1 MIKDSP
7 GKKQVIVAIVA
18 ALLAVIVGGILI
30 YRSFSSQKPES
41 VKEGSFDVPTL
52 PSNPPPAIKKD
63 TIKAH
68 TDSVVADSAPPPSES
83 LKTKSHTK
91 RKIDTV
97 LVVRIDTIVKA
108 PESLTIEE
116 KLKLHKPS
124 RPEQIP
130 EYLRL
135 VYHAMKSAAPS
146 DKDKAIR
153 WGEEGLEFSND
164 GTILAFIAGLHYQ
177 QGRKWDAM
185 VQAEKALNSSSILS
199 TNYRDIANTLV
210 LKINS
215 EKKTITPE
223 GRK

>member
-7 GKKQVIVAIVA
+7 GKKQIIIAIVA

-30 YRSFSSQKPES
+30 YRSYTSQRPES
-41 VKEGSFDVPTL
+41 VTEGSFDLPTL
-52 PSNPPPAIKKD
+52 PSNPLPVSSKD
-63 TIKAH
+63 TIKAQID
-68 TDSVVADSAPPPSES
+68 TVVVDSVPPPADVS
-83 LKTKSHTK
+83 KPKIHTK

-97 LVVRIDTIVKA
+97 VIVKVDTIVKIA
-108 PESLTIEE
+108 QPLTIEE

-130 EYLRL
+130 DYLRL

-146 DKDKAIR
+146 DRDKAIR
-153 WGEEGLEFSND
+153 WGEEGLEFSSD
-164 GTILAFIAGLHYQ
+164 GTILAFIADLHLQ

-199 TNYRDIANTLV
+199 TSYRDVANAV
-210 LKINS
+210 VIKIQS
-215 EKKTITPE
+215 GKISE
-223 GRK
+223 GRQ